1 MKPRMIICRIAA
13 AVGAACLCASCD
25 RLGDP
30 GIREK
35 VVLLE
40 AELRSRDAQLSQMQ
54 EESATKAATDTPA
67 ESTSTGPD
75 LQAAS
80 GAYLG
85 FVDELR
91 KQLAAAL
98 PGAKFERTSVFPVVG
113 PDPLKPITS
122 IVAFRVVRQDGKSG
136 EISIPLF
143 ADAVGK
149 WLEPEATQISEITAK
164 FKAKPASTPAAATS
178 NPAAQPAAGS
188 AKPKPTDVMGA
199 NRTVEVDWGDAPPP
213 PQGTTAGPAPK
224 PETPP
229 AAPPAPVVPKKVMPT
244 SRDVIIDFD

>member
-1 MKPRMIICRIAA
+1 MKPRRVICHIVT
-13 AVGAACLCASCD
+13 AVGVACLCVSCD

-30 GIREK
+30 GIKEK
-35 VVLLE
+35 VALLE
-40 AELRSRDAQLSQMQ
+40 AELRDRDAQLTLMQ
-54 EESATKAATDTPA
+54 EETASKPAAEPA
-67 ESTSTGPD
+67 NAGPD

-122 IVAFRVVRQDGKSG
+122 SVAFRVVRQDGKSG
-136 EISIPLF
+136 EISVPLF
-143 ADAVGK
+143 ADAAGK
-149 WLEPEATQISEITAK
+149 WLEPEADQISEITAK
-164 FKAKPASTPAAATS
+164 FKAKPANTPAAATS
-178 NPAAQPAAGS
+178 NPAAQPAAGT

-199 NRTVEVDWGDAPPP
+199 NRTVEVDWGDAPPL
-213 PQGTTAGPAPK
+213 PQGTTAAPAPK

>member
-13 AVGAACLCASCD
+13 AVGAACLFVSCD
-25 RLGDP
+25 RPGDP
-30 GIREK
+30 GIKEK
-35 VVLLE
+35 VALLE
-40 AELRSRDAQLSQMQ
+40 AELRSRDAQLALMQ
-54 EESATKAATDTPA
+54 AEIATKPAAEPA
-67 ESTSTGPD
+67 SAGPD

-85 FVDELR
+85 FVGELR

-122 IVAFRVVRQDGKSG
+122 SVAFRVVRQDGKSG
-136 EISIPLF
+136 EISIPLS
-143 ADAVGK
+143 ADASGK
-149 WLEPEATQISEITAK
+149 WLEPEASQISEITAN
-164 FKAKPASTPAAATS
+164 FKAKPASTPPVAPGI
-178 NPAAQPAAGS
+178 PAAQPAAGP
-188 AKPKPTDVMGA
+188 AKTKPADVLGA
-199 NRTVEVDWGDAPPP
+199 NRTVEVNWGDASPP

-229 AAPPAPVVPKKVMPT
+229 PSPPAPSAPVVPKKVMPT